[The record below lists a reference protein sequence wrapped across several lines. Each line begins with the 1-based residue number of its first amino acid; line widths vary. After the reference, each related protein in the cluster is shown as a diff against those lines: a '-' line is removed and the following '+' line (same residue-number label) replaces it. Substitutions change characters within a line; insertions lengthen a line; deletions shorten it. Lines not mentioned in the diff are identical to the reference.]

1 MVIRRLKL
9 FLTPF
14 FLSIIF
20 LFSILIVSSQESAPP
35 IPNVFWGIASLN
47 GDPVSSGITIEAYI
61 NNKLAGSTTTESGG
75 KYTITVSGTN
85 GDTINFEICSLVA
98 SQTHT
103 LNKGE
108 VNNLDL
114 SATGTCPSGDSV
126 STGGGLSG
134 GSSGTS
140 TPTTLQTS
148 SLNTTDKESHFYN
161 TINPS
166 KTTTIVIKNT
176 KFAFKTINFSVNKLS
191 NNVNIT
197 FSILDKLPSYISS
210 LEKVYQYIVVETE
223 NLDDNIK
230 NVEIEFKVP
239 KSWLDAK
246 KYDKEKIA
254 LVRYY
259 DGWSTLN
266 TTLVN
271 EDSSYVY
278 YTAKSPGFS
287 IFAVKVLELVDNPA
301 PDMSNLISP
310 QPPQEEDKES
320 ISKSEGDKPKQY
332 TKLNIKGIILN
343 IFITLA
349 VVVVLLM
356 IFKIF
361 KKFKKK

>member
-1 MVIRRLKL
+1 M
-9 FLTPF
+9 
-14 FLSIIF
+14 
-20 LFSILIVSSQESAPP
+20 SSQESAPP

-61 NNKLAGSTTTESGG
+61 NNKLAGSTTTEADG
-75 KYTITVSGTN
+75 KYIIIVSGVN
-85 GDTINFEICSLVA
+85 GSIVNFKICSLEA
-98 SQTHT
+98 SPSYA
-103 LNKGE
+103 LNNGE
-108 VNNLDL
+108 STNLDL
-114 SATGTCPSGDSV
+114 SATGTCPSGDSG
-126 STGGGLSG
+126 SPSGG
-134 GSSGTS
+134 GSSGTI